1 MNPFTDLLFTIIWFG
16 LLVWAVR
23 TMARGWNSMGVDPKE
38 IKYTESSKQITR
50 PPHPELAEVKPGD
63 ELLVVNFTPDEEFSN
78 RVKESDNFLQQS
90 LQDRIEELVEDE
102 DDDDEG
108 GAPVLANSN

>member
-1 MNPFTDLLFTIIWFG
+1 MNPFTDFLFTIIWFG
-16 LLVWAVR
+16 LLVCAVR
-23 TMARGWNSMGVDPKE
+23 TMARGWNLMTIDPKD

-63 ELLVVNFTPDEEFSN
+63 ELLVVNFTPDKEFTD

-90 LQDRIEELVEDE
+90 LQDRIEELVED
-102 DDDDEG
+102 DDDDDDG
-108 GAPVLANSN
+108 GALVPAIR

>member
-1 MNPFTDLLFTIIWFG
+1 MNPFTDFLFTIIWFG

-23 TMARGWNSMGVDPKE
+23 TMARGGNSMGVDPKE

-63 ELLVVNFTPDEEFSN
+63 ELLVVNFTPDEEFN
-78 RVKESDNFLQQS
+78 NKVKESDNFLQQS
-90 LQDRIEELVEDE
+90 LQDRIEELVEDDDS
-102 DDDDEG
+102 DDDG
-108 GAPVLANSN
+108 GAPVPAIR